1 MADTNSIDI
10 YQGINPTV
18 FKKVDSSDVSSNP
31 FQTYKLWTFYSGS
44 ATSSCL
50 PLIGIY
56 SDLNNLPALDS
67 DVAYN
72 SASNVDGS
80 LRSVTYFSINH
91 LFYKNKF
98 EPYNTFGPTNFIRTP
113 KYLYQTASVLSIPN
127 IRVGEGI
134 KPASF
139 TFTGSSGTI
148 LLSSDM
154 YGNVID
160 TQFNTASI
168 ISNTQYY
175 EGFNEYFDASR
186 ISYESR
192 NITYQP
198 GVTATGGT
206 SASIGL
212 AAKFNGN
219 GYIKDE
225 ISGQYNRNS
234 DYSISFFISGANSF
248 GNNQLILTKATS
260 SITPKYPFRLELSG
274 SNQLIFSVAGS
285 TTFKTQLTSSAV
297 IAGLGTGGATGWRH
311 VVCQK
316 TGSFMQIYIN
326 GTLHASASSTLL
338 TMPTGPF
345 TASAR
350 IDNDHALCMGGYE
363 VTSTNLQS
371 SLDEIRIYNKALTS
385 AQVVHLATRTE
396 ANPTFLQTNKVGNV
410 FSKQGMVVIT
420 SPHYIYNNILNAP
433 YTASY
438 RSTLS
443 MYELG
448 VVTKIDAGDFN
459 LSLNPS
465 LTMDDDVT
473 YQTFASS
480 SAFSPYITTIG
491 LYDDYGQ
498 LLAIAKL
505 AQPIKKRDDVDMN
518 FFIRL
523 DIDKN
528 ILPG

>member
-1 MADTNSIDI
+1 MTNVINSIDT
-10 YQGINPTV
+10 YQGILPSV
-18 FKKVDSSDVSSNP
+18 FKKVDPSDVSSNP
-31 FQTYKLWTFYSGS
+31 FQSYKLWTFYSGS

-56 SDLNNLPALDS
+56 SNPQNLPPIDS
-67 DVAYN
+67 NVAYD

-98 EPYNTFGPTNFIRTP
+98 EPYNTFGPTNFVRTP

-139 TFTGSSGTI
+139 QFTGSVN
-148 LLSSDM
+148 LSSDM
-154 YGNVID
+154 YGNVIE
-160 TQFNTASI
+160 TAFNTASI
-168 ISNTQYY
+168 ITETRYY
-175 EGFNEYFDASR
+175 EGFNEYFDTTR
-186 ISYESR
+186 IVYESQ
-192 NITYQP
+192 NVTYQS
-198 GVTATGGT
+198 GVSTTTGAT
-206 SASIGL
+206 SPIGL
-212 AAKFNGN
+212 SAKFVGN

-225 ISGQYNRNS
+225 ITGQYDRS
-234 DYSISFFISGANSF
+234 TDYSISFFISGANSTS
-248 GNNQLILTKATS
+248 NNEIILTKAS
-260 SITPKYPFRLELSG
+260 SSNAPKYPFRIELSG
-274 SNQLIFSVAGS
+274 SNQLIFSAAGS
-285 TTFKTQLTSSAV
+285 TTFKTQITSSTFVTAS
-297 IAGLGTGGATGWRH
+297 WYH

-316 TGSFMQIYIN
+316 TGSNLQMYIN
-326 GTLHASASSTLL
+326 GALHSSVNSTLL

-345 TASAR
+345 TSSAR
-350 IDNDHALCMGGYE
+350 IDNDHPLYIGGYST
-363 VTSTNLQS
+363 TSNNLQG
-371 SLDEIRIYNKALTS
+371 SLDEIRIYNKALNAT
-385 AQVVHLATRTE
+385 QIGYLANRTE
-396 ANPTFLQTNKVGNV
+396 GSSTFLQTNKVGNV
-410 FSKQGMVVIT
+410 FAKQGMVVIS
-420 SPHYIYNNILNAP
+420 SPDYRYNNLLNSA

-448 VVTKIDAGDFN
+448 VVTRIDAGDFN

>member
-18 FKKVDSSDVSSNP
+18 FKKVDPSDVSSNP
-31 FQTYKLWTFYSGS
+31 FQSYKLWTFYSGS

-56 SDLNNLPALDS
+56 SNPNNLPPLES
-67 DVAYN
+67 NVAYD
-72 SASNVDGS
+72 SSSNVDGS
-80 LRSVTYFSINH
+80 LKSITYFSVNH

-98 EPYNTFGPTNFIRTP
+98 EPYNTFGPTNLVRSP
-113 KYLYQTASVLSIPN
+113 KYLYATASILSIPN

-139 TFTGSSGTI
+139 TFTGSVN
-148 LLSSDM
+148 LNSDV
-154 YGNVID
+154 YGNVLESAFS
-160 TQFNTASI
+160 TSSI
-168 ISNTQYY
+168 ISSVKYY
-175 EGFNEYFDASR
+175 EGFNEYFDTTR
-186 ISYESR
+186 IGYESR

-198 GVTATGGT
+198 GVPTTTGAT
-206 SASIGL
+206 SSIGL
-212 AAKFNGN
+212 SAKFNGT

-225 ISGQYNRNS
+225 LTGQYNRNT
-234 DYSISFFISGANSF
+234 DYSISFFISGANATV
-248 GNNQLILTKATS
+248 NNELVITKASSSNTS
-260 SITPKYPFRLELSG
+260 AYPFQIELSG

-285 TTFKTQLTSSAV
+285 TTFKTQISSSTFVTAS
-297 IAGLGTGGATGWRH
+297 WHH

-316 TGSFMQIYIN
+316 TGSNMQMYIN
-326 GTLHASASSTLL
+326 GILHASASSTLL
-338 TMPTGPF
+338 TMPNSPVTS
-345 TASAR
+345 SAR
-350 IDNDHALCMGGYE
+350 IDNTHPLYIGGYS
-363 VTSTNLQS
+363 TSSKNLQGS
-371 SLDEIRIYNKALTS
+371 IDEIRIYNKALT
-385 AQVVHLATRTE
+385 ATEVGYLADRTE
-396 ANPTFLQTNKVGNV
+396 GGTMLQTNKVGNV
-410 FSKQGMVVIT
+410 FAKQGMVVIS
-420 SPHYIYNNILNAP
+420 SPDYRYNNILNAA
-433 YTASY
+433 YTSSY
-438 RSTLS
+438 RSTLT
-443 MYELG
+443 MYELS
-448 VVTKIDAGDFN
+448 VLTRIDAGDFN

-473 YQTFASS
+473 YQSFASS
-480 SAFSPYITTIG
+480 SAFAPYITTIG
-491 LYDDYGQ
+491 LYDDFGQ

>member
-18 FKKVDSSDVSSNP
+18 FKKVDPSDVSSNP

-56 SDLNNLPALDS
+56 SDPNNLPPLE
-67 DVAYN
+67 
-72 SASNVDGS
+72 SNVTYDSSSNIDGS
-80 LRSVTYFSINH
+80 LKSITYFSVNH

-98 EPYNTFGPTNFIRTP
+98 QPYNTFGPTNFVRSP

-134 KPASF
+134 KPGSF
-139 TFTGSSGTI
+139 TFTGSVN
-148 LLSSDM
+148 LSSDA
-154 YGNVID
+154 YGNVLE
-160 TQFNTASI
+160 TAFNTASI
-168 ISNTQYY
+168 ISNVKYY
-175 EGFNEYFDASR
+175 EGFNEYFDTNR
-186 ISYESR
+186 IEYESQ
-192 NITYQP
+192 NVTYQL
-198 GVTATGGT
+198 GVTTITGGT
-206 SASIGL
+206 SAVGL
-212 AAKFNGN
+212 SVKFNGN
-219 GYIKDE
+219 GYIKDSV
-225 ISGQYNRNS
+225 IGNYNRNT
-234 DYSISFFISGANSF
+234 DYSISFFISGANSTV
-248 GNNQLILTKATS
+248 NDELIITKAENNVS
-260 SITPKYPFRLELSG
+260 AKYPFRVELSG

-285 TTFKTQLTSSAV
+285 TTFKAQITSSTFVTAS
-297 IAGLGTGGATGWRH
+297 WHH

-316 TGSFMQIYIN
+316 TGSNLQLYVN
-326 GTLHASASSTLL
+326 GALESSVSSTLL
-338 TMPTGPF
+338 TMPNSPL

-350 IDNDHALCMGGYE
+350 IDNFNPLYIGGYST
-363 VTSTNLQS
+363 TSSNLQGY
-371 SLDEIRIYNKALTS
+371 LDEIRIYNKALT
-385 AQVVHLATRTE
+385 ATEIGYLADRTE
-396 ANPTFLQTNKVGNV
+396 GGTMLQTNKVGNV
-410 FSKQGMVVIT
+410 FAKQGMIVVS
-420 SPHYIYNNILNAP
+420 SPDYRYNNILNAA
-433 YTASY
+433 YTSSY
-438 RSTLS
+438 RSTLT

-448 VVTKIDAGDFN
+448 VITKIDAGDFN

-465 LTMDDDVT
+465 LTQDDDVT

-480 SAFSPYITTIG
+480 STFAPYITTIG

>member
-18 FKKVDSSDVSSNP
+18 FKKVDPSDVSSNP
-31 FQTYKLWTFYSGS
+31 FQSYKLWTFYSGS

-50 PLIGIY
+50 PLVGIY
-56 SDLNNLPALDS
+56 SNPNNLPALDS

-80 LRSVTYFSINH
+80 LKSVTYFSINH
-91 LFYKNKF
+91 LFYKNKS
-98 EPYNTFGPTNFIRTP
+98 EPYNTFGPTNLNRTS
-113 KYLYQTASVLSIPN
+113 KFLYQTASVLSIPN

-134 KPASF
+134 KPTSF

-148 LLSSDM
+148 LLSSDI
-154 YGNVID
+154 YGNI
-160 TQFNTASI
+160 TNGIATYYF
-168 ISNTQYY
+168 ISDVKYY
-175 EGFNEYFDASR
+175 EGFNEYFDVSR
-186 ISYESR
+186 ISYESQ
-192 NITYQP
+192 NVTYVP
-198 GVTATGGT
+198 GVTATGGA

-219 GYIKDE
+219 GYIKDNLT
-225 ISGQYNRNS
+225 GQYNRNS
-234 DYSISFFISGANSF
+234 DYSISFFISGANSS
-248 GNNQLILTKATS
+248 GANQLILTKSTS
-260 SITPKYPFRLELSG
+260 SIAPKYPFRLELSG
-274 SNQLIFSVAGS
+274 SNQLIFSAAGS

-297 IAGLGTGGATGWRH
+297 IAGLGVGGATGWRH

-316 TGSFMQIYIN
+316 TGSSMQIYIN

-338 TMPTGPF
+338 TMPNGPF

-350 IDNDHALCMGGYE
+350 IDNDHALCIGGYE
-363 VTSTNLQS
+363 VTSNNLQS

-385 AQVVHLATRTE
+385 AEVAYLATRTE
-396 ANPTFLQTNKVGNV
+396 SNPTFLQTNKVGNV
-410 FSKQGMVVIT
+410 FSKQGMVVIS

-438 RSTLS
+438 RSTLT

-448 VVTKIDAGDFN
+448 VVTRIDAGDFN

>member
-139 TFTGSSGTI
+139 TFTGSVN
-148 LLSSDM
+148 LASDI
-154 YGNVID
+154 YGNVIE
-160 TQFNTASI
+160 TAFNTASI
-168 ISNTQYY
+168 VSETKYY
-175 EGFNEYFDASR
+175 EGFNEYFDTTR
-186 ISYESR
+186 ITYESQ
-192 NITYQP
+192 NVTYQP
-198 GVTATGGT
+198 GVTTTTGAT
-206 SASIGL
+206 SSIGL
-212 AAKFNGN
+212 SAKFNGN
-219 GYIKDE
+219 GYIKDD
-225 ISGQYNRNS
+225 ILGQYNRSN
-234 DYSISFFISGANSF
+234 DYSIAFFISGANSTI
-248 GNNQLILTKATS
+248 NNELVLTKAS
-260 SITPKYPFRLELSG
+260 GSNTPKYPFRIELSG
-274 SNQLIFSVAGS
+274 SNQLIFSAAGS
-285 TTFKTQLTSSAV
+285 TTFKTQITSSTFVTAS
-297 IAGLGTGGATGWRH
+297 WYH

-316 TGSFMQIYIN
+316 TGSNLQMYIN

-338 TMPTGPF
+338 AMPNGPF
-345 TASAR
+345 TSSAR
-350 IDNDHALCMGGYE
+350 IDNEHPMYIGGYSA
-363 VTSTNLQS
+363 TSNNLQG
-371 SLDEIRIYNKALTS
+371 SLDEIRIYNKALNAT
-385 AQVVHLATRTE
+385 QIGYLADRTE
-396 ANPTFLQTNKVGNV
+396 GGTMLQTNKVGNV
-410 FSKQGMVVIT
+410 FSKQGMVVIS
-420 SPHYIYNNILNAP
+420 SPDYRYNNILNAP

>member
-1 MADTNSIDI
+1 MTNVINSIDI

-56 SDLNNLPALDS
+56 SDPNNLPALDS

-98 EPYNTFGPTNFIRTP
+98 EPYNTFGPTNLNRTP
-113 KYLYQTASVLSIPN
+113 KFLYQTASVLSIPN

-139 TFTGSSGTI
+139 TFTGSVN
-148 LLSSDM
+148 LASDI
-154 YGNVID
+154 YGNVIE
-160 TQFNTASI
+160 TAFNTASI
-168 ISNTQYY
+168 VSETKYY
-175 EGFNEYFDASR
+175 EGFNEYFDTTR
-186 ISYESR
+186 ITYESQ
-192 NITYQP
+192 NVTYQP
-198 GVTATGGT
+198 GVTTTTGAT
-206 SASIGL
+206 SSIGL
-212 AAKFNGN
+212 SAKFNGN
-219 GYIKDE
+219 GYIKDD
-225 ISGQYNRNS
+225 ILGQYDRS
-234 DYSISFFISGANSF
+234 TDYSIAFFISGANSTI
-248 GNNQLILTKATS
+248 NNELVLTKASS
-260 SITPKYPFRLELSG
+260 SITPKYPFRIELSG
-274 SNQLIFSVAGS
+274 SNQLIFSAAGS
-285 TTFKTQLTSSAV
+285 TTFKTQITSSTFITAS
-297 IAGLGTGGATGWRH
+297 WYH

-316 TGSFMQIYIN
+316 TGSNLQMYIN

-338 TMPTGPF
+338 QMPLGPF
-345 TASAR
+345 TSSAR
-350 IDNDHALCMGGYE
+350 IDNNHPLYIGGYS
-363 VTSTNLQS
+363 VTSNNLQGY
-371 SLDEIRIYNKALTS
+371 LDEIRIYTKALT
-385 AQVVHLATRTE
+385 ATQIGYLADRTQGG
-396 ANPTFLQTNKVGNV
+396 TMLQTNKVGNV
-410 FSKQGMVVIT
+410 FAKQGMTVIS
-420 SPHYIYNNILNAP
+420 SPDYRYNNILTVP

-438 RSTLS
+438 RSTLT

-448 VVTKIDAGDFN
+448 VITRIDAGDFN

-480 SAFSPYITTIG
+480 SVFSPYITTIG